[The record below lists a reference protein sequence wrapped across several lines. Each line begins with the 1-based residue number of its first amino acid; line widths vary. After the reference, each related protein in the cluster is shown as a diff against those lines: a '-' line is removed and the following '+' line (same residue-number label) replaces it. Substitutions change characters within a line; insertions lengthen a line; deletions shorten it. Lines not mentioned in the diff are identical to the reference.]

1 MTTTIY
7 AALVAAQAEFPDVTK
22 AKTANT
28 GSYSYRYA
36 DLADVL
42 DAVKPV
48 LKAHGL
54 AVVQDAVT
62 EDRGIGVTTIVI
74 HESGEALKF
83 GPLVLPYGNS
93 LQQRSRTQATLEA
106 QAAGSAI
113 TYARRYAL
121 VAALGL
127 ATDHD
132 HGAPAAQ
139 AARQGA
145 PEARQRPADPQG
157 GTEPRWPEDGG
168 SEPEYVRALSAY
180 IGKGVGY
187 VLTVARKVA
196 ESNGIESPKSAK
208 QITPALAVLTAE
220 KMNVAPEEIGL
231 GGLPA
236 EA

>member
-28 GSYSYRYA
+28 GTYSYRYA

-54 AVVQDAVT
+54 AVIQDAVT
-62 EDRGIGVTTIVI
+62 EERGIGVTTIVI

-93 LQQRSRTQATLEA
+93 P

-127 ATDHD
+127 ATDD
-132 HGAPAAQ
+132 DDGALATQ
-139 AARQGA
+139 AARQRA

-168 SEPEYVRALSAY
+168 SEPEYVRALSAH

>member
-83 GPLVLPYGNS
+83 GPLVLSYGNS
-93 LQQRSRTQATLEA
+93 P

-127 ATDHD
+127 ATDD
-132 HGAPAAQ
+132 DDGALATQ
-139 AARQGA
+139 VARQKA
-145 PEARQRPADPQG
+145 PEARQRPADPQS

-168 SEPEYVRALSAY
+168 SEPEYVRSLSAH

-196 ESNGIESPKSAK
+196 EAHGIESPKSAK
-208 QITPALAVLTAE
+208 QITPALAVLTAQ

-231 GGLPA
+231 GDLSA